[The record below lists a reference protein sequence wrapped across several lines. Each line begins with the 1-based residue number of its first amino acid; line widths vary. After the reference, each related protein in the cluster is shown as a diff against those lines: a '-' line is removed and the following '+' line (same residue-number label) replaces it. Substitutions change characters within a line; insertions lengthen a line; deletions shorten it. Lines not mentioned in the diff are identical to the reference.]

1 MLGKYKLL
9 GYGFP
14 SAQMPEVKFP
24 VPVSLLD
31 HIPYKTKK
39 EVELFDHDDEQFEC
53 LQPPKEILIQY
64 WYRIW

>member
-53 LQPPKEILIQY
+53 LQLPKEILSIT
-64 WYRIW
+64 